1 MPDIWSRSTLD
12 KIIFPVIWIY
22 KVKEHF
28 NEVWNKFCMLDSS
41 CLERS
46 VRKLLK
52 GRKNFL
58 LKLVTSTT
66 VKSEEKAMNKLLGVS
81 VVVVNALFWVIR
93 HYCFS
98 AEFSSMKSASRP
110 RFYCDLHSWLLNTS
124 GVLARNYSY
133 YDYF

>member
-1 MPDIWSRSTLD
+1 
-12 KIIFPVIWIY
+12 
-22 KVKEHF
+22 
-28 NEVWNKFCMLDSS
+28 MLDSS

-81 VVVVNALFWVIR
+81 VVVVNALF
-93 HYCFS
+93 
-98 AEFSSMKSASRP
+98 
-110 RFYCDLHSWLLNTS
+110 
-124 GVLARNYSY
+124 
-133 YDYF
+133 